1 MMNINIYGTKEEA
14 GIAAGNMIAGAI
26 TENAGCVLGL
36 ATGSTPLP
44 AYRHLIEL
52 YEEGTL
58 DFSGVK
64 TFNLD
69 EYVGIDFQNK
79 NSYHSFM
86 RENLFGKINILPGNI
101 NFLEGDSEDPEGE
114 CERYEDAIAE
124 CGGIDLQL
132 LGLGSNGHIAFNEP
146 GEAFEDRCHIVDLSE
161 NTRKDNARFFKDE
174 DEVPYKALTMG
185 IGTIMGAKKILIIA
199 TGKSKA
205 EAVKKMVL
213 GEITPALPA
222 SILRFHPNT
231 TLMLDSAAASLLTE

>member
-1 MMNINIYGTKEEA
+1 MNINIYGTKEEA
-14 GIAAGNMIAGAI
+14 GVAAGNMIAGAV
-26 TENAGCVLGL
+26 TENANCVLGL

-44 AYRHLIEL
+44 AYRHLVEL

-58 DFSGVK
+58 DFADVK

-69 EYVGIDFQNK
+69 EYVGLDFQNK

-86 RENLFGKINILPGNI
+86 QENLFGKINILPGNI
-101 NFLEGDSEDPEGE
+101 NFLDGKAKDPEEE
-114 CERYEDAIAE
+114 CERYEEAIAE

-146 GEAFEDRCHIVDLSE
+146 GDAFKDRCHIVNLSE
-161 NTRKDNARFFKDE
+161 NTRRDNARFFKSAG
-174 DEVPYKALTMG
+174 EVPHKALTMG

-213 GEITPALPA
+213 GKITPALPA

-231 TLMLDSAAASLLTE
+231 TLLLDSDAASLLTE